1 MGEGENPESS
11 LTLRA
16 YTTTLLPIATNINFK
31 PELANYLP
39 NFAPF
44 HPPWPIARAI
54 RQAKYF
60 VLFLQYID
68 ISTGEAGEFFEI
80 RFSASKL
87 LVDGIGM
94 NRTRR
99 VARHLRR
106 PPPPRLILFLTDKRP
121 VVLVDVLPA
130 KDVLCR
136 EGVQLGTW
144 RNFIGSFLCHTM
156 MYHECR
162 PAS

>member
-87 LVDGIGM
+87 LHALVDGIGM

-106 PPPPRLILFLTDKRP
+106 PPLPCLILLLSNKRRR
-121 VVLVDVLPA
+121 LAYGRTSSRRRSL
-130 KDVLCR
+130 L
-136 EGVQLGTW
+136 
-144 RNFIGSFLCHTM
+144 
-156 MYHECR
+156 
-162 PAS
+162 